1 MLPRPCML
9 YKVSVLLASGL
20 LYRLAERRRGGS
32 EHQILAKSDYMNVN
46 KLPYEAP
53 VADPFKLSAAP
64 MDICVQF
71 SGDADF
77 DDFEEGEA
85 L

>member
-1 MLPRPCML
+1 MNRPDC
-9 YKVSVLLASGL
+9 
-20 LYRLAERRRGGS
+20 
-32 EHQILAKSDYMNVN
+32 

-53 VADPFKLSAAP
+53 SADSFELSATP
-64 MDICVQF
+64 LHICIQF

-77 DDFEEGEA
+77 EDFEEGEA

>member
-1 MLPRPCML
+1 
-9 YKVSVLLASGL
+9 
-20 LYRLAERRRGGS
+20 
-32 EHQILAKSDYMNVN
+32 MNRSAC

-53 VADPFKLSAAP
+53 AVESFKLSAPP
-64 MDICVQF
+64 MDICIQF

-77 DDFEEGEA
+77 DDFEEGDP

>member
-1 MLPRPCML
+1 
-9 YKVSVLLASGL
+9 
-20 LYRLAERRRGGS
+20 
-32 EHQILAKSDYMNVN
+32 MNVN

-53 VADPFKLSAAP
+53 VA
-64 MDICVQF
+64 ICVQF

-77 DDFEEGEA
+77 ADFEEGEA

>member
-1 MLPRPCML
+1 MNRPAC
-9 YKVSVLLASGL
+9 
-20 LYRLAERRRGGS
+20 
-32 EHQILAKSDYMNVN
+32 

-53 VADPFKLSAAP
+53 IAESFTLSAAP
-64 MDICVQF
+64 INICIQF

-77 DDFEEGEA
+77 EDFDEGEA

>member
-1 MLPRPCML
+1 MVYSIGLPSADEEAPDTKL
-9 YKVSVLLASGL
+9 D
-20 LYRLAERRRGGS
+20 
-32 EHQILAKSDYMNVN
+32 HMNVN

-77 DDFEEGEA
+77 GDFEEGEA

>member
-1 MLPRPCML
+1 ML
-9 YKVSVLLASGL
+9 YKVSALLASGL
-20 LYRLAERRRGGS
+20 LYRLAERRRGSS
-32 EHQILAKSDYMNVN
+32 EHQIFSSTKLDHMNVN

-53 VADPFKLSAAP
+53 LWLILSSSLQLL

-71 SGDADF
+71 SGDCRLC
-77 DDFEEGEA
+77 DFEEGEA

>member
-1 MLPRPCML
+1 
-9 YKVSVLLASGL
+9 
-20 LYRLAERRRGGS
+20 
-32 EHQILAKSDYMNVN
+32 MNVSNN

>member
-1 MLPRPCML
+1 
-9 YKVSVLLASGL
+9 
-20 LYRLAERRRGGS
+20 
-32 EHQILAKSDYMNVN
+32 MNVN

-53 VADPFKLSAAP
+53 VTDPFKLSAAS

-71 SGDADF
+71 SSDADF

>member
-1 MLPRPCML
+1 MR
-9 YKVSVLLASGL
+9 
-20 LYRLAERRRGGS
+20 RLQTPNFS
-32 EHQILAKSDYMNVN
+32 STKLDHMNVN

-77 DDFEEGEA
+77 DDFEEGGA